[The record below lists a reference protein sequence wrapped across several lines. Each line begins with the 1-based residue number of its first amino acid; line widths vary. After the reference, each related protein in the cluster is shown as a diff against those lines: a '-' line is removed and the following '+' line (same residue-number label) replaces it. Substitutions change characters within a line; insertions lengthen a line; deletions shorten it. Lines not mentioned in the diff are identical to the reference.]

1 SNFKFKILNFF
12 GMSRRNKILIIVV
25 LILVALAL
33 AYWLFLE
40 PKLGGGVPETNVNV
54 PLEPLALP
62 PGSTTVSAVVPEA
75 SREEKLRSEI
85 SRLAAAFAERFG
97 SYSNQGDFENLLDLK
112 SLMTGNMQ
120 TWVDNFVAESKAGQT
135 DNTVYFG
142 VTTKSVSLETIS
154 IDEAAGEARIKV
166 SAQRR
171 EASGTMSDNVR
182 IYYQDLELGFKKVGG
197 EWKVDEATWK

>member
-1 SNFKFKILNFF
+1 
-12 GMSRRNKILIIVV
+12 MSRRNKILIIVV
-25 LILVALAL
+25 LVLVALAL
-33 AYWLFLE
+33 AYWLFLA
-40 PKLGGGVPETNVNV
+40 PRLRGGGGVPKTNVNV

-120 TWVDNFVAESKAGQT
+120 TWVDNFVAENKAGQT

-166 SAQRR
+166 RTQRR

-182 IYYQDLELGFKKVGG
+182 IYYQDLELSFKKVGG